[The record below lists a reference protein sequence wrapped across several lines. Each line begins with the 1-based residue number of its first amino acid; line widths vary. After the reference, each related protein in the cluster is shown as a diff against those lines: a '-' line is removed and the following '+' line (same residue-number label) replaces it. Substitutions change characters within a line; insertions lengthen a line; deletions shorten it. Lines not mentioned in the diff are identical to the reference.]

1 MFLQASTPYS
11 EDYRLVGLLTQLNLL
26 DSAKSAQT
34 RTCCVVGVSGDKR
47 QLVTGGWVVLEVAT
61 SAVLFFG
68 LLSFIRPLDVN
79 PVRRSSCTAGEVAAR
94 AAAIIPNFSR
104 NHRIF
109 LQTSDYFWAE
119 NRSAYSLPYGTKGN
133 ELLLM
138 QTLALTEHFH
148 VPQTIDSLQ
157 CRRCVV
163 VGNGYQ
169 LKNSSLGDVIDQYDV
184 VIRLNNGPV
193 YNYESDVGSKTTIRL
208 FYPESAN
215 FDLTLDNNPETLMVL
230 VPFKSLDLKWLL
242 TMLNDEKPIKKGF
255 WRSPPIIWKVKPENL
270 RILNPYFMQ
279 VAAIELL
286 KYNLATKKIKPIP
299 TTGIMAISFA
309 IHFCDQVDIAG
320 FGYPSVKTQY
330 LHYYDKLTLKNMEV
344 SQHKIPLEAIA
355 IKKLLQQNIIHNLT
369 YF

>member
-1 MFLQASTPYS
+1 M
-11 EDYRLVGLLTQLNLL
+11 NI
-26 DSAKSAQT
+26 SATRMEIT
-34 RTCCVVGVSGDKR
+34 RTANILRADLFPHC
-47 QLVTGGWVVLEVAT
+47 WVVLELVT
-61 SAVLFFG
+61 SAVTFFCIVLFTRADYDT
-68 LLSFIRPLDVN
+68 IRPSYMNSVGN
-79 PVRRSSCTAGEVAAR
+79 SCTAGEVAAK

-109 LQTSDYFWAE
+109 LQISDYFWAE

-148 VPQTIDSLQ
+148 VPHTIDSLQ

-163 VGNGYQ
+163 VGNGYR
-169 LKNSSLGDVIDQYDV
+169 LKNSSLGDVIDKYDV

-193 YNYESDVGSKTTIRL
+193 YNYESDVGSKTTIRM

-242 TMLNDEKPIKKGF
+242 TILNDEKPIKKGF

-279 VAAIELL
+279 VAAIEFL
-286 KYNLATKKIKPIP
+286 KYNLTTKKIKPIP

-330 LHYYDKLTLKNMEV
+330 LHYYDNLTLENMEI
-344 SQHKIPLEAIA
+344 SEHKIPLEAIA